1 MSNYAPYTASSLL
14 KLKSEFHNSM
24 LESID
29 YDFDEWISHLEGHRI
44 QMNEFSQ
51 KDSITDQ
58 DFMIH
63 ILNNLPKEYN
73 KF

>member
-1 MSNYAPYTASSLL
+1 MGQAGKYAPHIAFSLL
-14 KLKSEFHNSM
+14 KLRSKFHKSK

-29 YDFDEWISHLEGHRI
+29 KDSNEWISHLEGHRI

-51 KDSITDQ
+51 QGSVSDE

-63 ILNNLPKEYN
+63 ILNNSA
-73 KF
+73 